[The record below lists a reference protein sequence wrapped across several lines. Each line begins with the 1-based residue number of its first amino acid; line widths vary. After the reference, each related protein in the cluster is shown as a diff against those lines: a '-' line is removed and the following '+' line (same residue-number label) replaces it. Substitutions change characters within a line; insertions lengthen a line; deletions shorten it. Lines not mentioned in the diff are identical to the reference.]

1 MHPYLKPM
9 KKIFLLFIFPLL
21 LTFCTPD
28 REDPFLVGKDRVGKL
43 LKTNRLAQ
51 LDSIYSQDS
60 LVRDSASL
68 SLGRSSR
75 IEVYETGGKHL
86 LTLTPMAD
94 SLERIGNIRIWDPR
108 FHTEAGIGLESTF
121 GEIEKAHEIRKVV
134 SSRSNIL
141 ILLKDHPAYFTIS
154 REELPAALRYTDTP
168 IEAVQIP
175 DGARIKYMMVGW
187 E

>member
-1 MHPYLKPM
+1 M
-9 KKIFLLFIFPLL
+9 KKSLLFLIVPLL
-21 LTFCTPD
+21 FAYCTPD

-43 LKTNRLAQ
+43 LKSNRASQ
-51 LDSIYSQDS
+51 LDSIYQQDS
-60 LVRDSASL
+60 LVRDTASMAM
-68 SLGRSSR
+68 GRNGR
-75 IEVYETGGKHL
+75 IDVYETGGKHL

-121 GEIEKAHEIRKVV
+121 GEIEKAYEIRKVV

-141 ILLKDHPAYFTIS
+141 ILLKDHPVYFTIS